1 MEMERGPLRLR
12 RGERGRNLTPER
24 GEEMAKVV
32 NGVDVQ
38 ALGQAVKGFQ
48 EKPDLGRFQFKVTN
62 RWEEGGGRPDGD
74 RRILRRGRDAYVGLT
89 PVPPEIHVAFRVQ
102 GEGTAEELEELCRF
116 STVLDVVSHGTDV
129 SIEVEKV
136 GGAARQ
142 MPPTEPAQHPS

>member
-62 RWEEGGGRPDGD
+62 RWEEGGTAGRRSTNSTARE
-74 RRILRRGRDAYVGLT
+74 RRIRRTHAR
-89 PVPPEIHVAFRVQ
+89 
-102 GEGTAEELEELCRF
+102 
-116 STVLDVVSHGTDV
+116 ST
-129 SIEVEKV
+129 
-136 GGAARQ
+136 
-142 MPPTEPAQHPS
+142 

>member
-62 RWEEGGGRPDGD
+62 RWEEGGGTAGRRSTNSTARE
-74 RRILRRGRDAYVGLT
+74 RRIRRTHAR
-89 PVPPEIHVAFRVQ
+89 
-102 GEGTAEELEELCRF
+102 
-116 STVLDVVSHGTDV
+116 ST
-129 SIEVEKV
+129 
-136 GGAARQ
+136 
-142 MPPTEPAQHPS
+142 